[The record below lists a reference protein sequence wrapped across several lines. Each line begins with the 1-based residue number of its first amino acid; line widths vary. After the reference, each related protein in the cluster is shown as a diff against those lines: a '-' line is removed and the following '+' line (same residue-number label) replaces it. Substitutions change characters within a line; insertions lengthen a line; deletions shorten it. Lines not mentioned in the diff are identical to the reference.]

1 MCRPHNQD
9 ESALTFSMAGR
20 EVLYVWATQAERAAE
35 AWKFTATP
43 EQLGSLFIRVGAVMK
58 VHEMVDG
65 IQSKEDL
72 VRFIEALAGD
82 LRAHPENW
90 ENDSLDR
97 YLTALA
103 SWLTD
108 SDGYYRNHGLKPP
121 TSPTWK
127 NVAEMLIA
135 AKMYE

>member
-1 MCRPHNQD
+1 
-9 ESALTFSMAGR
+9 
-20 EVLYVWATQAERAAE
+20 
-35 AWKFTATP
+35 
-43 EQLGSLFIRVGAVMK
+43 MK

-65 IQSKEDL
+65 IQSKADL
-72 VRFIEALAGD
+72 VKFIEALAGD
-82 LRAHPENW
+82 LRAHPESW

-103 SWLTD
+103 GWLAD
-108 SDGYYRNHGLKPP
+108 SEGYYRNRGLQPP
-121 TSPTWK
+121 ASPTWK